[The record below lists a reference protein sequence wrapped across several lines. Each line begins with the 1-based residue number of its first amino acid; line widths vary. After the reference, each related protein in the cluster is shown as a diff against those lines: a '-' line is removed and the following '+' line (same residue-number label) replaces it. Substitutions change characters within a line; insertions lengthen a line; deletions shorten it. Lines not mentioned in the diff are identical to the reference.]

1 MQKAE
6 IGLPYTEIAM
16 HSESGTVG
24 AAWVQYR
31 AFPHELRS
39 EHCSR
44 TCRVI
49 PLQICGVFAPKKCTV
64 KAVNAGGTAE
74 GMPFVPNVG
83 MRGLFFC
90 S

>member
-1 MQKAE
+1 M
-6 IGLPYTEIAM
+6 
-16 HSESGTVG
+16 
-24 AAWVQYR
+24 
-31 AFPHELRS
+31 
-39 EHCSR
+39 
-44 TCRVI
+44 I

-83 MRGLFFC
+83 MRGVFFY